1 MPWTVTVTF
10 DDGSLAVEHL
20 DDPLNV
26 LAYVQLSLG
35 THPPRRILIV
45 NGPESSCPDHSAR
58 LAEARRRRRQRSSMV
73 SPASSPRR

>member
-35 THPPRRILIV
+35 AHPPRRIVIAH
-45 NGPESSCPDHSAR
+45 GPVPSCPDHSAR
-58 LAEARRRRRQRSSMV
+58 LAEALRRQRRRSSAASRV
-73 SPASSPRR
+73 SWPRR

>member
-10 DDGSLAVEHL
+10 DDGSQAIESL

-35 THPPRRILIV
+35 AHPPRRIMIV
-45 NGPESSCPDHSAR
+45 NGPALSSRDQSVR
-58 LAEARRRRRQRSSMV
+58 SREARKRLGWHSSKD